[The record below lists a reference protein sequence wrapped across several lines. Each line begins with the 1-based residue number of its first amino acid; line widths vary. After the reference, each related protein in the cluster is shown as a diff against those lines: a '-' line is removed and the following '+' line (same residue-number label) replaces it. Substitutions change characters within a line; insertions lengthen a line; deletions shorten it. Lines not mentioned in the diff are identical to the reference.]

1 MAIVRLSAA
10 DRNALL
16 GLYRSDPDPQV
27 RHRAHILLLLGD
39 GHPWATIGAVLY
51 TSAATIARWKQ
62 RFDRGGVDE
71 VFGRTRGRPRSGVHV
86 WASLVVGWVLTLPQE
101 SRPFFRTDFQSGKR
115 NSLSSAAASV

>member
-27 RHRAHILLLLGD
+27 RHRAHIHLLLGD

-51 TSAATIARWKQ
+51 TSLATIARWKQ

-71 VFGRTRGRPRSGVHV
+71 VFGRTMGRPRSGVHV
-86 WASLVVGWVLTLPQE
+86 
-101 SRPFFRTDFQSGKR
+101 
-115 NSLSSAAASV
+115 